1 MDYKR
6 EIMKMVNAIN
16 DRNTLIKIWKFV
28 RLLFLK

>member
-6 EIMKMVNAIN
+6 EIIEMVNAIN
-16 DRNTLIKIWKFV
+16 DRSTLIKIWKFV

>member
-6 EIMKMVNAIN
+6 EIIKMVNAIN